1 MTDQAAV
8 SDDREPQ
15 ERSFDDYFDELN
27 GVKPEDSED
36 HNNADDDAN
45 DDDESNKPVSN
56 DTPNELEELRQLNAR
71 LQQERDHFEHS
82 FKSQVGRVS
91 ALQKKI
97 DSEPEASAEKEVDA
111 DLQGVMND
119 YPEIAKPIIDYL
131 EKKYADIGSK
141 IAPIEQVEQQRQA
154 QEAKQYIS
162 DQLSILDR
170 DNAGWRNTIASTDY
184 NDWLNKQ
191 PAPVR
196 QMADSNS
203 ATDYQY
209 LLTSYEATQ
218 NKSADLT
225 ARRQAKLAAN
235 VQVPSSGVSKK
246 STAPDDFDAAWDYY
260 ASKNK

>member
-1 MTDQAAV
+1 MTDQTAV
-8 SDDREPQ
+8 SDDREQ
-15 ERSFDDYFDELN
+15 EDERSFDDYFDELN
-27 GVKPEDSED
+27 GIKSDTDEESSS
-36 HNNADDDAN
+36 NDDGN
-45 DDDESNKPVSN
+45 DDDESGEPVDN
-56 DTPNELEELRQLNAR
+56 THDELEELRQLNAR

-97 DSEPEASAEKEVDA
+97 DSEVQEPPAEKEIDPS
-111 DLQGVMND
+111 LQEVIND

-141 IAPIEQVEQQRQA
+141 IAPIEQSEQQRQA
-154 QEAKQYIS
+154 QAEQQYIEH
-162 DQLSILDR
+162 QINILDS
-170 DNAGWRNTIASTDY
+170 AHTGWRDKIASADY
-184 NDWLNKQ
+184 KAWLDKQ

-196 QMADSNS
+196 QMADSYH
-203 ATDYQY
+203 AEDYQY
-209 LLTSYEATQ
+209 LLNSFDATQ

-246 STAPDDFDAAWDYY
+246 STAPDDFNAAWDYF
-260 ASKNK
+260 ASKK